1 MKGAMPLKLPELEF
15 LGVILDENI
24 YLESSHRFVR
34 KQNIKKISF
43 YYKKTKHLNVTSPK
57 SICLSYVHLYMNYAN
72 IEWVST

>member
-34 KQNIKKISF
+34 KQNIKKYRFIT
-43 YYKKTKHLNVTSPK
+43 KKLN
-57 SICLSYVHLYMNYAN
+57 ILM
-72 IEWVST
+72 